1 MQTKLLINA
10 IVSQTTVLIA
20 SLSTAA
26 GIRAPL
32 AHVADQIFLEL
43 ARTLEGQ
50 GLGRKVVA
58 DMFGLALRGYQK
70 KIQRLEESVT
80 MRDETL
86 WEALLGYIRKQQGI
100 HRREVFRRF
109 EKDDEE
115 SVGAVLRDLVTSGL
129 VFMTGQGDNA
139 VYRATSE
146 DDLKRLLDTDS
157 AESLRAM
164 AWALIYHCPGIRQT
178 GLADRLGVSEV
189 AVASA
194 ISVLEQEGRIVRD
207 AVDPEMLT
215 AKSLLVPVGSS
226 AGWEAAVF
234 DHFKAMASAI
244 SAKLRAGSI
253 KSDHGDVLGGAT
265 LRFEISRGHPLEV
278 EVLNLLNSTRAR
290 VNDLWE
296 KVCAHNAQ
304 HPLTEDSRL
313 TVCFYFGQSVL
324 GTEKEANHDN
334 GV

>member
-1 MQTKLLINA
+1 MQTKLLIDA
-10 IVSQTTVLIA
+10 IVGQTTVLIA

-32 AHVADQIFLEL
+32 AHVADQVFLEL
-43 ARTLEGQ
+43 ARTLEAQ
-50 GLGRKVVA
+50 GVGRKVVA

-86 WEALLGYIRKQQGI
+86 WEALLGHIRKHQGI
-100 HRREVFRRF
+100 HRREVLHRF

-115 SVGAVLRDLVTSGL
+115 SVGAVLRDLVSSGL

-146 DDLKRLLDTDS
+146 DDLKSLVDADS
-157 AESLRAM
+157 AESLKAM
-164 AWALIYHCPGIRQT
+164 AWALVYHFPGIRPAA
-178 GLADRLGVSEV
+178 LADRLGVSEV

-194 ISVLEQEGRIVRD
+194 ISVLEEEGRIVRD
-207 AVDPEMLT
+207 AVDPEMLS
-215 AKSLLVPVGSS
+215 AKSLLVPVGAS

-234 DHFKAMASAI
+234 DHFRAMASAI
-244 SAKLRAGSI
+244 SAKLRAGSM
-253 KSDHGDVLGGAT
+253 KSEHGDVMGGAT
-265 LRFEISRGHPLEV
+265 LHFEISRGHPLEA
-278 EVLNLLNSTRAR
+278 EVLDLLNSTRTR

-296 KVCAHNAQ
+296 RVCAHNAQ

-313 TVCFYFGQSVL
+313 TVCFYFGQNVL
-324 GTEKEANHDN
+324 GDAKGDDQ
-334 GV
+334 